1 MEKNLLSFCL
11 KKDVTTDLL
20 GFMEVNDKLT
30 IGERLASFINLI
42 CILQQADSM
51 QFLTMKVAYFR
62 VYYNAS
68 NDSYSRWHIA
78 IKEISKGN
86 KCISIVRSYKENLLE
101 NIGFRVFLIFLS
113 SSNQFMLELSYIA

>member
-30 IGERLASFINLI
+30 IGEKLASFINLI

-51 QFLTMKVAYFR
+51 QFF
-62 VYYNAS
+62 N
-68 NDSYSRWHIA
+68 N
-78 IKEISKGN
+78 E
-86 KCISIVRSYKENLLE
+86 
-101 NIGFRVFLIFLS
+101 S
-113 SSNQFMLELSYIA
+113 SSF